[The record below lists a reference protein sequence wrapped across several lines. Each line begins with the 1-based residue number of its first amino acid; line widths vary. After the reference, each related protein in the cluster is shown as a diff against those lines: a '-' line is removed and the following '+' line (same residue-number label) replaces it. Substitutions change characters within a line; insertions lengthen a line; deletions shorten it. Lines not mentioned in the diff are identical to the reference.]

1 MSDEKAYRP
10 PRKQKKKRAR
20 QRANKPKKKRR
31 KLHTHTK
38 EKALDLSCSRAREI
52 CLLCFGGLRVTDF
65 APNFFSDQDRLLF
78 IMKTKMAF
86 RFLASWLMDSHIS
99 MALALATS
107 AWEPPASSSFSGSSR
122 HYFVHVC
129 TKILL
134 PLVPNHHSTTQ
145 PHIKY
150 SNKLHLHAQA
160 TPSATPPPQAPTI
173 IIMSAGD
180 EANKRQKT
188 NGEDYFADI
197 PAKIPFEGP
206 TSKNPLA
213 YKYYDANK
221 VVYGKTMKDWL
232 RFAVCYWHTMRGT
245 GLDPFG
251 GPTISRPWEDGTDS
265 LDNAKRRLRVAFDF
279 MSRLGVEYWTFH
291 DRDIA
296 PEGATLEE
304 TNKMLDEVVALAEEL
319 QQKTGIKCL
328 WGTQN
333 MFSNKIYMNG
343 AATNP
348 DAHVF
353 AYAAAQTKKVME
365 ITHKLGGEN
374 LVFWGGREGY
384 QHLLNTNVKKE
395 LDNLA
400 AFFHMVIAY
409 KKKLGATY
417 QILLEPKA
425 AEPRYVE

>member
-1 MSDEKAYRP
+1 
-10 PRKQKKKRAR
+10 
-20 QRANKPKKKRR
+20 
-31 KLHTHTK
+31 
-38 EKALDLSCSRAREI
+38 
-52 CLLCFGGLRVTDF
+52 
-65 APNFFSDQDRLLF
+65 
-78 IMKTKMAF
+78 
-86 RFLASWLMDSHIS
+86 
-99 MALALATS
+99 MALALATG
-107 AWEPPASSSFSGSSR
+107 AWWPPPSSFIPFSGSGR
-122 HYFVHVC
+122 HFC
-129 TKILL
+129 TRHTKRSLLLACLCQIIIL
-134 PLVPNHHSTTQ
+134 Q
-145 PHIKY
+145 PHKKY
-150 SNKLHLHAQA
+150 NTCTDHPKHHPNNKHL
-160 TPSATPPPQAPTI
+160 PST
-173 IIMSAGD
+173 MSAGD

-188 NGEDYFADI
+188 NGEDYFANI

-206 TSKNPLA
+206 TSKNVLA
-213 YKYYDANK
+213 FKYYDANK
-221 VVYGKTMKDWL
+221 VVYGKKMKDWL

-265 LDNAKRRLRVAFDF
+265 MDNAKRRLRVAFDF

-304 TNKMLDEVVALAEEL
+304 TNNMLDEVVALAEEL

-333 MFSNKIYMNG
+333 MFSHKIYMNG

-365 ITHKLGGEN
+365 ITQKLGGEN

-395 LDNLA
+395 LDNMA
-400 AFFHMVIAY
+400 AFLHMVVAY

-425 AEPRYVE
+425 AEPR